1 MVDPFVSPDPTID
14 VAVARFELLGRIG
27 AGNHGVVFRARDR
40 HLGRD
45 VAVKRFSH
53 FLADDPRAMRRITR
67 EVEALARVSHPHVV
81 TVHDLVHMPDGDGEV
96 TPHLVMELVEGTSLR
111 ELLAAHGP
119 SLRSTVAVRGVL
131 DGLAACH
138 RAGILHLD
146 IKPANV
152 LVTPEGGVKIVDFGI
167 SRAASDT
174 TATVAGTPHYMAPE
188 QYDGRA
194 DERSDV
200 YSVGCLLFEC
210 LTGRP
215 PFEGS
220 VAEQLMAHRQAPRPD
235 PRSLAPG
242 VGDDLAAVVA
252 RAMAVDPDERFASV
266 EQMRDALDAVGDVP
280 ADVAARTAAVPTS
293 VPRPLVTDAAWA
305 GATGQ
310 EGVVGWPE
318 RLRHWALG
326 GLLCLGLA
334 LLVPALVAGSQ
345 SLMPAADVVRAE
357 PLVPA
362 LDWAAVAMLLVV
374 GGLLLR
380 ARRLL
385 AALDGP
391 PLGSPAPRSALSRSH
406 ARALALTWAAAWRG
420 SVVLLL
426 PWYAAGVVAL
436 SDSLGLDWPEGVDA
450 WTRLW
455 ATMPAVSVVLAWWG
469 VTRLRPRLGAL
480 LASML
485 RLTAA
490 LAAAGLFVAYPAA
503 LG

>member
-1 MVDPFVSPDPTID
+1 VVDPLVSPADPGTVD
-14 VAVARFELLGRIG
+14 ASGRFEMLGRIG

-40 HLGRD
+40 HLGRE

-111 ELLAAHGP
+111 ELLLSHGP
-119 SLRSTVAVRGVL
+119 SPRATVAVRGVL

-200 YSVGCLLFEC
+200 YSVGCLLHEC

-220 VAEQLMAHRQAPRPD
+220 VAEQLLAHRQAPRPD
-235 PRSLAPG
+235 LHRLVPGIAPE
-242 VGDDLAAVVA
+242 LAAVVT
-252 RAMAVDPDERFASV
+252 RAMAVDPDERFAGV
-266 EQMRDALDAVGDVP
+266 EQMSAALDAAEGASGTRTVEVP
-280 ADVAARTAAVPTS
+280 PAV
-293 VPRPLVTDAAWA
+293 VPRPLATESAWPDVEEPD
-305 GATGQ
+305 GL
-310 EGVVGWPE
+310 VGWPE
-318 RLRHWALG
+318 RLRHWAVGALLALG
-326 GLLCLGLA
+326 VA
-334 LLVPALVAGSQ
+334 LLVPTLAAGSDQ
-345 SLMPAADVVRAE
+345 
-357 PLVPA
+357 LVPA
-362 LDWAAVAMLLVV
+362 EHAGRAATLVPSLDWGAIALLLVL
-374 GGLLLR
+374 GGLALRGRALLP
-380 ARRLL
+380 AL
-385 AALDGP
+385 AGP
-391 PLGSPAPRSALSRSH
+391 AVGEAVPRSVVTRWH
-406 ARALALTWAAAWRG
+406 ARAVRLTWAAAWRG
-420 SVVLLL
+420 SLVLLL
-426 PWYAAGVVAL
+426 PWYAAGVSWLVTR
-436 SDSLGLDWPEGVDA
+436 LGLDFPEGSADA
-450 WTRLW
+450 WRYAW
-455 ATMPAVSVVLAWWG
+455 AVMPAVSVLLAWWG
-469 VTRLRPRLGAL
+469 VTRLRPRFGSL
-480 LASML
+480 LVSML

-490 LAAAGLFVAYPAA
+490 AAAAGLFVAYPVA